1 MTKFRLLC
9 AAAAIVAPS
18 AAAYAQETTATIR
31 GNVSANGAAVA
42 NAEVRV
48 QHLPTGQSSTATT
61 NAEGAF
67 AFSGLNLGGPFRVT
81 VTAPGFQ
88 TTVIEDIFASAGD
101 ALRLPIE
108 LGAEG
113 AAAPDIIVTGERQ
126 GGGQTLSPTT
136 TLRRDDIEGV
146 ASVNRD
152 VRDLIRRSPFAQI
165 DPTNVRATSIAGQ
178 NPRFN
183 RFSVNGVQFND
194 TFGLN
199 NGGLPTSRGPV
210 PLDAICQFSVE
221 VAPVDIR
228 EGDFQGGAINTQLC
242 QGTNRPTGGAF
253 YTFSDDSLAGD
264 SIEGMPVTNQ
274 FTSKAYGAFLRG
286 PIIRDTLF
294 FAVAWER
301 TRESEP
307 LVFGPE
313 GSGFANIVPGVTAAE
328 VALVQ
333 DIART
338 RYGFEAGG
346 VPISAPENDDR
357 VTARLDWNVS
367 EDHDLSLTYIYNEGT
382 QFVDGSSSTSQTQSR
397 LALFS
402 NSYTLSE
409 VVHSGVA
416 QVNSRWSDMFS
427 TEARVSYRDYVRG
440 QNPPNGTAF
449 GEFNVCLAPTGQIT
463 GGDATRCANG
473 EGAIRF
479 GPDISRQANALNTE
493 NLDAQIVAN
502 LLVGSHNIRF
512 LAQYTD
518 VDVYNLFLQR
528 ASGAFYFDSI
538 ADFRNGRANQLDL
551 AQSTTGDINGAAA
564 VFDYQNIVFGVQ
576 DTWDVSDAITVVA
589 GLRYEWYDM
598 GTPPALNQFFTNRY
612 GFSNQETLNGRDII
626 LPRFGISWR
635 VSDRMQVR
643 GSFGRFSG
651 GSPAVYISNSYSNTG
666 VTQNRVTFNRT
677 GNPTATNPGCTGFAG
692 AGTVAQQTA
701 LCNAALNNITQGG
714 AGIPSSV
721 TGFIQNSTAALAL
734 AGVNAIDPNLEL
746 ASQWRAAGTVSY
758 NADLGPLGDDWFF
771 AVDALYSWVDR
782 AIDYTDL
789 RSVQTGTAPD
799 GRPRYGAF
807 PGTSGNNSDLLLT
820 NSDEGRSLFLVGR
833 VNKDWQSGFSLGLS
847 YTYADVEERSPLTS
861 SVAFSNYQNQA
872 TADPN
877 RSTLGTSNEQI
888 THAAKLNLGFRR
900 EFFEG
905 AETRIQLFGEY
916 RVGRPFSYT
925 FDSQQSSGR
934 DPLFGVFGSDTRHL
948 LYVPTGTN
956 DPLVT
961 GDAATLAALDAF
973 ISNSPLQ
980 QFRGQIAGKNI
991 GQSDEV
997 FRLDLHISQD
1007 IPLPA
1012 RLGKIRLFADMENVL
1027 NFINDEWGV
1036 LRQVGFPYAASIV
1049 DVTCAQTVGPNCTRY
1064 NYSNFR
1070 EPVQNINQ
1078 GASIWQVRLGARY
1091 SF

>member
-1 MTKFRLLC
+1 MNKFRLLC
-9 AAAAIVAPS
+9 AAAAIAAPT
-18 AAAYAQETTATIR
+18 AAYAQETTGTIR
-31 GNVSANGAAVA
+31 GSVTNNGAAVA
-42 NAEVRV
+42 GAEVV
-48 QHLPTGQSSTATT
+48 VENPETGQRATATT
-61 NAEGAF
+61 NEEGAF
-67 AFSGLNLGGPFRVT
+67 IFAGLPLGGPYRVT
-81 VTAPGFQ
+81 ITAAGVAPNA
-88 TTVIEDIFASAGD
+88 VNDIFLSAGD
-101 ALRLPIE
+101 PFRLPIDI
-108 LGAEG
+108 GAPVET
-113 AAAPDIIVTGERQ
+113 AAETAIVVTGQRI
-126 GGGQTLSPTT
+126 GGQTLSPTT

-146 ASVNRD
+146 ATVNRD
-152 VRDLIRRSPFAQI
+152 VRDLIRRSPFAQL

-242 QGTNRPTGGAF
+242 RGSNTPTGGAF
-253 YTFSDDSLAGD
+253 YTYADDSLAGD
-264 SIEGMPVTNQ
+264 SVEGVPVNNP
-274 FTSKAYGAFLRG
+274 FTSEAYGAFLRG
-286 PIIRDTLF
+286 PIIRDSLF

-301 TRESEP
+301 TRESAP
-307 LVFGPE
+307 LTFGPV
-313 GSGFANIVPGVTAAE
+313 GSGFANIVPGVEQSE

-333 DIART
+333 DIARNQ
-338 RYGFEAGG
+338 YGFDAGG
-346 VPISAPENDDR
+346 VPFSAPENDDR
-357 VTARLDWNVS
+357 VTARVDWNIN
-367 EDHDLSLTYIYNEGT
+367 EDHDLSLTYIYNQGT
-382 QFVDGSSSTSQTQSR
+382 QFVDGSSSTSATQSR

-409 VVHSGVA
+409 VVHSGVV
-416 QVNSRWSDMFS
+416 QLNSRWSDMFS

-440 QNPPNGTAF
+440 QTPPNGTAF
-449 GEFNVCLAPTGQIT
+449 GEFNVCLAPTGQNT
-463 GGDATRCANG
+463 GPDATRCANG

-479 GPDISRQANALNTE
+479 GPDISRQANSLNTE
-493 NLDAQIVAN
+493 NLDVQLAAN
-502 LLVGSHNIRF
+502 LLVGNHNLRF

-538 ADFRNGRANQLDL
+538 DQFRRGQANQLDL

-564 VFDYQNIVFGVQ
+564 VFDYQNIVLGVQ
-576 DTWDVSDAITVVA
+576 DTWDVTDSLTVIA

-612 GFSNQETLNGRDII
+612 GFSNQETLNGRDIL

-635 VSDRMQVR
+635 ASDRLQVR
-643 GSFGRFSG
+643 GAFGRFSG

-692 AGTVAQQTA
+692 TVAQQTA
-701 LCNAALNNITQGG
+701 LCNSALNNVFGGG
-714 AGIPSSV
+714 AGIPSNV
-721 TGFIQNSTAALAL
+721 TGFIQNSTSALAL

-758 NADLGPLGDDWFF
+758 NADLGFLGDNWFF

-782 AIDYTDL
+782 AIDYADL
-789 RSVQTGTAPD
+789 RSVRIGTAPD
-799 GRPRYGAF
+799 GRPRYGPF

-820 NSDEGRSLFLVGR
+820 NSDEGHALFLVGR
-833 VNKDWQSGFSLGLS
+833 VNKEFENGFSLGLS

-877 RSTLGTSNEQI
+877 FSTLGTSNEQI
-888 THAAKLNLGFRR
+888 PHTVKFNLGYRR

-916 RVGRPFSYT
+916 RQGRPFSYT

-948 LYVPTGTN
+948 LYVPNGTN

-961 GDAATLAALDAF
+961 GDAATLAALDTF

-980 QFRGQIAGKNI
+980 DFRGQIAGKNI
-991 GQSDEV
+991 GQSDDV
-997 FRLDLHISQD
+997 FTVDMHVSQD

-1012 RLGKIRLFADMENVL
+1012 QLGKIRLFADMENVL

-1049 DVTCAQTVGPNCTRY
+1049 DVTCAQSTGANCTQYR
-1064 NYSNFR
+1064 YSNFR
-1070 EPVQNINQ
+1070 EPNVNLNT
-1078 GASIWQVRLGARY
+1078 GVSLWQLRLGVRY
-1091 SF
+1091 TF